1 MISQLCSAPAVWH
14 QYHTKASCLM
24 RSIRAPDRE
33 PLRLPCSSWQYPL
46 TCAEPQQVHDILSP
60 PHYCLF
66 LTFSIDSPDPAPI
79 LRIASAAAHTPV
91 SLSRPVAAGL
101 ARPLILSFSCCCLQ
115 EPLCFLLPL
124 PAASLATHSPIF
136 PPTSFWTCLY
146 APRMP
151 ASWSPACWS
160 ESRLSELTAK
170 HATLGVTIL
179 EKVIA
184 SRCPLTFHH
193 LTRCYMD
200 RAVSI
205 FSNHHC
211 LYHLTHSGLTHLS

>member
-1 MISQLCSAPAVWH
+1 MAPAMISQLCSAPAVWH
-14 QYHTKASCLM
+14 QYRTKASCLM

-60 PHYCLF
+60 PHYRLF

-115 EPLCFLLPL
+115 EPLCFPLNISSYSLSQLPVLRHIPQSFPQLLSGPAFML
-124 PAASLATHSPIF
+124 PECQLRGPQHAGVNPGCLNSQQNTLLCGLPFWRKSL
-136 PPTSFWTCLY
+136 LLG
-146 APRMP
+146 AP
-151 ASWSPACWS
+151 
-160 ESRLSELTAK
+160 
-170 HATLGVTIL
+170 
-179 EKVIA
+179 
-184 SRCPLTFHH
+184 
-193 LTRCYMD
+193 
-200 RAVSI
+200 
-205 FSNHHC
+205 
-211 LYHLTHSGLTHLS
+211 